1 MYLMLAHPQVGIE
14 MEHFP
19 EFQND
24 VEFTER
30 LVTEQSVFCL
40 PATVNYSSPYLT
52 LFCAFSLY
60 RLTYY
65 LSQSLVPR
73 FLYLN
78 YDTHVVSLGRHL
90 NIQTSSEL

>member
-1 MYLMLAHPQVGIE
+1 MLAHPQVGIE

-52 LFCAFSLY
+52 LFCYSALSLY
-60 RLTYY
+60 CLTYY

-78 YDTHVVSLGRHL
+78 SDTHVVFSR
-90 NIQTSSEL
+90 